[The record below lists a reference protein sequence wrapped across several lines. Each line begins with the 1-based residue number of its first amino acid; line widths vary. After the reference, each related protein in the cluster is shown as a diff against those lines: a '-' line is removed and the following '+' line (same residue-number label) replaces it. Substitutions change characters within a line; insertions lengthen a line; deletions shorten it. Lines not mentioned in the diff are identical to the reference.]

1 MAPNDADRALANVD
15 ADALSIPKASELAV
29 FLRAGHDERA
39 RLVNCWQLSGG
50 SIECL
55 EIEVFVSVPQ
65 RPVHDIKSKESI
77 VVGFASDEQVPPAV
91 YSPRPD
97 FPYAPHTNLQTAG
110 DWRSLCL
117 YAQPWHEV
125 KFDWTPAHF
134 LRRIIWWLE
143 ETAHGSLHQPDQPL
157 EPLLFGSYSDLVI
170 PSELLS
176 LPRVSHR
183 WAQGIRINR
192 TDHAYTL
199 ALGELTGVPKAGV
212 ADQYAVVVM
221 RSRPMTHGLIQSTP
235 RTLGALDKL
244 LLAGRVS
251 VNRQLKE
258 FFQGWNRRLKAA
270 ELIDF
275 LSAQLVILIRLP
287 KRRRDKGPVEF
298 VELRAFQALDPIGIV
313 GARLG
318 INWRSSKVYDFK
330 SVSARQQIRSETSLT
345 LLNAR
350 EVLSKETA
358 RLSNGLSQI
367 SSDPRVT
374 AIGAGALGSPVLT
387 NLTRSGYGRLTIVD
401 EDVLNPHNLARH
413 TLGASYVGW
422 YKAEALAAELS
433 SIMSQE
439 APIRSIVANILYP
452 GNKAGTL
459 EAAYQDSEVI
469 LDMTASI
476 PASRHL
482 VYNIKSGSRRVSLFL
497 NPSGKALTLLAE
509 DTGREI
515 PLDSLE
521 MQFYRAIVRD
531 PNLCSLLDDPDQ
543 NRIGQTCRDVS
554 AEISQYDVAMHG
566 GMGSRSVQQ
575 LSECDGARIRTWLL
589 DDHDNY
595 GLVMDIEPAEP
606 FERTQKGWT
615 VVLDSELMDTLA
627 QMRESRLPNETGG
640 VLVGS
645 RDRSRKILYVV
656 DALPSPPDSEEL
668 KTSYIRGTK
677 GLSEEVERIVRI
689 TGSNLDYIGEWHSH
703 PDGHNVEPSAND
715 QKLLTWIRAGMEEA
729 GETGLMCIVG
739 EGKQLGVYL
748 SCR

>member
-1 MAPNDADRALANVD
+1 MAPTDADRALANVD
-15 ADALSIPKASELAV
+15 AGALSIPQANELAI

-39 RLVNCWQLSGG
+39 RLVSCWQLSDG
-50 SIECL
+50 SVEWLKIEL
-55 EIEVFVSVPQ
+55 FVSVPQ
-65 RPVHDIKSKESI
+65 RPVHDIKPKESI
-77 VVGFASDEQVPPAV
+77 VAAFASDEQVPPGV
-91 YSPRPD
+91 YSPRLD
-97 FPYAPHTNLQTAG
+97 FPYAPHTNLQTTG
-110 DWRSLCL
+110 GWRSLCL
-117 YAQPWHEV
+117 YPQPWHEV

-143 ETAHGSLHQPDQPL
+143 ETAHGTLHQPDQPL

-170 PSELLS
+170 PSELLG
-176 LPRVSHR
+176 LPPASHR

-199 ALGELTGVPKAGV
+199 VLGQLTGVPKVGL

-235 RTLGALDKL
+235 RTLGELDKL
-244 LLAGRVS
+244 LLAGRLNVK
-251 VNRQLKE
+251 RQLKE
-258 FFQGWNRRLKAA
+258 LFQGLNRRRKAE
-270 ELIDF
+270 ELLDV

-287 KRRRDKGPVEF
+287 KRRRDKGPVES

-318 INWRSSKVYDFK
+318 INWHRSKVDDPK
-330 SVSARQQIRSETSLT
+330 SVPARQQIRSETGLT
-345 LLNAR
+345 LLNVR
-350 EVLSKETA
+350 EILSKESA

-367 SSDPRVT
+367 SSDPRMT
-374 AIGAGALGSPVLT
+374 AIGAGALGSPILA

-433 SIMSQE
+433 QIMSEE
-439 APIRSIVANILYP
+439 APINSIVANVLYP
-452 GNKAGTL
+452 ENKAGTL

-469 LDMTASI
+469 LDMAASI
-476 PASRHL
+476 PVSRHL
-482 VYNIKSGSRRVSLFL
+482 VYDIKSESRRVSLFL

-531 PNLCSLLDDPDQ
+531 PKLCSLLDNPGR
-543 NRIGQTCRDVS
+543 NRIGQTCRDLS
-554 AEISQYDVAMHG
+554 TEISQCDVAMHS
-566 GMGSRSVQQ
+566 GMGSRSVQL
-575 LSECDGARIRTWLL
+575 LSERDRARIQTWLL
-589 DDHDNY
+589 DDHDKY
-595 GLVMDIEPAEP
+595 ELAMDIEPAEP
-606 FERTQKGWT
+606 LIRTLEGWT
-615 VVLDSELMDTLA
+615 VVLDSELLDTLA
-627 QMRESRLPNETGG
+627 RMRESRLPNETGG

-645 RDRSRKILYVV
+645 RDRSRKILYLV

-703 PDGHNVEPSAND
+703 PDRHSVEPSAND
-715 QKLLTWIRAGMEEA
+715 EKLLTWIRAGMEKA
-729 GETGLMCIVG
+729 GEIGLMCIIG
-739 EGKQLGVYL
+739 EGKQLGIYL
-748 SCR
+748 